1 MVNLFKQIAAKNIN
15 IKEFPFFS
23 ELNIEA
29 FIIENPQIL
38 SSDEI
43 INPEIIN
50 SQIYLHAG
58 RSEGDGR
65 IDLLAK
71 TSNDI
76 LLVIEIKNG
85 ILNDI
90 HLNQLGDYLKAFEK
104 KKKDIM
110 QGIDPD
116 NDYENFQIKGIL
128 IGIEITSSLKDKLLQ
143 GCIFGNSEIY
153 GLIINRFT
161 THDSTENYIMTDYI
175 LPHVSQ
181 RIRYKVWGE
190 FVNNQKRRG
199 VPTNIINI
207 SKKIHDDFIKQF
219 KLSEGNVQ
227 YTPTTF
233 TLSVPASQRKRVFA
247 YAILRKND
255 VKIYLTNNGLCPN
268 GAFPHENLDR
278 YPDSHYVI
286 ITNDSDYND
295 QVKKM
300 ISDSYEVIINYYK

>member
-1 MVNLFKQIAAKNIN
+1 MNLFKQIAAKNIN

-50 SQIYLHAG
+50 SQIFLHAG
-58 RSEGDGR
+58 RSDGDGR

-76 LLVIEIKNG
+76 LLITEIKNG
-85 ILNDI
+85 ILNDS
-90 HLNQLGDYLKAFEK
+90 HLKQLEDYLKAFDSNK
-104 KKKDIM
+104 TNIM
-110 QGIDPD
+110 RGIDPD
-116 NDYENFQIKGIL
+116 NDYENFQLKGIL
-128 IGIEITSSLKDKLLQ
+128 IGLGIISSLKDKLSQ
-143 GCIFGNSEIY
+143 GYIIGNSEVY
-153 GLIINRFT
+153 GLTINRFT

-181 RIRYKVWGE
+181 RIRYKVWEE
-190 FVNNQKRRG
+190 FSKSQKQRG
-199 VPTNIINI
+199 ISESVINI
-207 SKKIHDDFIKQF
+207 GKTIHDDFIKQY
-219 KLSEGNVQ
+219 KLSEINVQ

-233 TLSVPASQRKRVFA
+233 TLSVPSSQRKRVFV

-255 VKIYLTNNGLCPN
+255 LKIYLTNNGICPS

-278 YPDSHYVI
+278 YPDSHYVL
-286 ITNDSDYND
+286 ITTDSDYND

-300 ISDSYEVIINYYK
+300 ISDSYEVVSNYYK

>member
-1 MVNLFKQIAAKNIN
+1 MNLFKQIAAKNIN
-15 IKEFPFFS
+15 IKEFSFFS

-43 INPEIIN
+43 KDPEIIN
-50 SQIYLHAG
+50 SQIFLHAG

-76 LLVIEIKNG
+76 LLISEIKNG
-85 ILNDI
+85 ILNDS

-104 KKKDIM
+104 EKKDIM
-110 QGIDPD
+110 YNVDPD

-128 IGIEITSSLKDKLLQ
+128 IGIGITSSLKEILLQ
-143 GCIFGNSEIY
+143 GCIVGNSEIY
-153 GLIINRFT
+153 GLTINRFT
-161 THDSTENYIMTDYI
+161 TNDSTENYIMTDYI

-181 RIRYKVWGE
+181 RIRYKGWDE
-190 FVNNQKRRG
+190 FANNHKHRG
-199 VPTNIINI
+199 VAENIISI
-207 SKKIHDDFIKQF
+207 SKKTHDDFIRKF
-219 KLSEGNVQ
+219 KLLEENVQ

-233 TLSVPASQRKRVFA
+233 TLSIPASQRKRVFA
-247 YAILRKND
+247 YVILRKND
-255 VKIYLTNNGLCPN
+255 IKLYLTNNGIRPN
-268 GAFPHENLDR
+268 NAFPHENLNR
-278 YPDSHYVI
+278 YPDSHYII
-286 ITNDSDYND
+286 ITNDSEYND

-300 ISDSYEVIINYYK
+300 IRDSYEVIINYYK